1 RGFLEPI
8 APRQGE
14 TNMTKDEATH
24 LAREIAGH
32 LGDGWTAVE
41 DLDGYGVLGLLRNGD
56 AEIGIRS
63 DTWAPKGMLHLHG
76 FRPRHLHEFWPYQS
90 VPDSINVSPARPP
103 VQIAR
108 EIRRRLLPRYEA
120 NLEAA
125 RQTKARAEAAF
136 AAMRA
141 LADELLA
148 LAPNR
153 FDAANQARHREY
165 QDRNGVRN
173 LDRSETLWLNH
184 PEDHTSG
191 TIEVQP
197 GGHIRLNSFTLSAG
211 LARRFVRLLA
221 EPAPGE
227 E

>member
-1 RGFLEPI
+1 MPP
-8 APRQGE
+8 AKE

-120 NLEAA
+120 NLEARA
-125 RQTKARAEAAF
+125 RPRRGPRRLRRCGRSPMSCSRWRRTASMPPTRPATGDAGPERREEPRPF
-136 AAMRA
+136 RDA
-141 LADELLA
+141 LAQ
-148 LAPNR
+148 P
-153 FDAANQARHREY
+153 
-165 QDRNGVRN
+165 
-173 LDRSETLWLNH
+173 
-184 PEDHTSG
+184 PEDRTS
-191 TIEVQP
+191 VP
-197 GGHIRLNSFTLSAG
+197 SRSA
-211 LARRFVRLLA
+211 
-221 EPAPGE
+221 PAAISA
-227 E
+227 